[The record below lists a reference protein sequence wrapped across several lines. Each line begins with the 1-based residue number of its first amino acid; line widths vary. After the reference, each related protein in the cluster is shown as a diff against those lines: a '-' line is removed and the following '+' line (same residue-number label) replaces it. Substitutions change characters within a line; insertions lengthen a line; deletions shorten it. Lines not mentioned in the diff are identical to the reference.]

1 LSTLDLGLCEIFTAD
16 NLDRANNLANETET
30 VAGSEFRGA
39 TLRIGDDLTINSEAP
54 PGAPT
59 NINECTL
66 RKLVVK

>member
-1 LSTLDLGLCEIFTAD
+1 LCRVITAD
-16 NLDRANNLANETET
+16 DLNRADDLANEIET
-30 VAGSEFRGA
+30 VGGRKFRDA
-39 TLRIGDDLTINSEAP
+39 ALRLANLTVDSEAP